1 MRAHTSFP
9 PRTILVPLDVTSGA
23 FAGLD
28 AARRLAERWECRV
41 ELVHVDPGPPPA
53 FHEGLDLWT
62 LDALREL
69 HRELRERVSLAARGV
84 PHAAAHV
91 LAGAPQ
97 TIIPRLAADA
107 AADLVVLAPRRRRT
121 LPRFLSGSLAE
132 DSVHAA
138 TAPVLT
144 VREAPGPGWP
154 RRILAPFKWAR
165 QTDRVLL
172 VARDWARSLGAELGL
187 LHVFEGGREDDMEL
201 RAVVDHA
208 MNVLGE
214 PSPTVR
220 WHWAVGRPYEEI
232 PRAAEAGGY
241 DLVVVAERAREG
253 WRDALFGTTAERV
266 LRASSIPVLSV
277 PVRRAVRRKR
287 EPLAGLRTVLV

>member
-1 MRAHTSFP
+1 MRTTTSFP
-9 PRTILVPLDVTSGA
+9 PRTILVPLDVTAGA
-23 FAGLD
+23 FAGLE
-28 AARRLAERWECRV
+28 AARRLAGRWGSRV
-41 ELVHVDPGPPPA
+41 ELVHIDPGPPPA

-62 LDALREL
+62 LDALQEM
-69 HRELRERVSLAARGV
+69 HRELRDRVALAARGV

-121 LPRFLSGSLAE
+121 LPRFLAGSLAE
-132 DSVHAA
+132 ASVHAA

-172 VARDWARSLGAELGL
+172 VARDWARSLDAELGL
-187 LHVFEGGREDDMEL
+187 LHVFEGGSEDDMEM
-201 RAVVDHA
+201 RAVVEHA
-208 MNVLGE
+208 VNVLGE
-214 PSPTVR
+214 PTPKVR
-220 WHWAVGRPYEEI
+220 WHWAVGRPFEEI
-232 PRAAEAGGY
+232 PKAAAEGGY
-241 DLVVVAERAREG
+241 DLVVVAERARDG

-266 LRASSIPVLSV
+266 LRASSVPVLSV
-277 PVRRAVRRKR
+277 PVRRAVRRTR
-287 EPLAGLRTVLV
+287 EPRPEFRTVLV